1 MTQSGGPEAFDTYKA
16 EEAPNFLAGFDAV
29 QNPDAWGE
37 ATKMMQLNNKQRVA
51 NAKLGEQAIA
61 KVQKLSPTLGKL
73 WKQDYDKKEEVF
85 KNRATLL
92 ANKIGANQ
100 EAMTLYQRENEDNIQ
115 AVGYFESLAIE
126 QEEKGTPEG
135 YDLAKEIR
143 ALHGR
148 GMYHMKETLAR
159 EQALS
164 AKRDFY
170 NDLPEL
176 RMEDPNAPGSWL
188 TWDEAGNSEKKLL
201 WDYWLENQGLNN
213 VNGLDD
219 KFLADNYWK
228 FVNRE
233 RDAILNEAA
242 ETDYVNSERERADG
256 YLNQFALAANTD
268 NLASKFLEV
277 IELTRG
283 KYKDAR
289 GQPSTKL
296 ARKAVIDTLDQML
309 TDEKITPEQYTRLL
323 ETEIKNR
330 ATGKMQAVGEIWKKD
345 FGNTEERINN
355 AIEKRHTNETK
366 RQNNLRNEAGKAAL
380 KAVEENNGYISEA
393 EVAELIKAWK
403 ANPETA
409 GIPIPTQYETLKSNT
424 VEDKSDD
431 QLVEFLQA
439 REDTGLP
446 LGSLWT
452 KIKDEELRKEW
463 AEKARLDGETTN
475 ARSAAVS
482 QLGRIIDTHHAN
494 KMGVAG
500 RNDQW
505 GITYRNAFQ
514 GYRSFYREAAHLFP
528 GDPYKRQEWAL
539 QQVQGVLD
547 ERTQNENG
555 LSKYDIVVPI
565 AIGSKYRQDLDKAV
579 KTIKGGSNNGLSII
593 TSNQIIP
600 GTEDDFKILE
610 HMMTDAGIAMND
622 IPAKYYAIAAR
633 HNIPDGRGGYLDGWG
648 IAAANY
654 KAVTGKNL
662 KLPGPVENL
671 RKKSPI
677 IQKLL
682 HPKGLTINRYNRG
695 KVIDKNG
702 GDFSQPETLN
712 PLLQPAIG

>member
-37 ATKMMQLNNKQRVA
+37 ATKMMQLNNKQRLA
-51 NAKLGEQAIA
+51 NAKLGEKAVA
-61 KVQKLSPTLGKL
+61 KVTKMSPTLGKL

-115 AVGYFESLAIE
+115 AVGYFESLALE

-176 RMEDPNAPGSWL
+176 RMEDPNVEGSWL
-188 TWDEAGNSEKKLL
+188 TWDEADNSEKKLL
-201 WDYWLENQGLNN
+201 WDHWLENQGLNN

-268 NLASKFLEV
+268 NLGSKFLEV

-283 KYKDAR
+283 KYKDSR

-296 ARKAVIDTLDQML
+296 ARKAVIETLDQML

-330 ATGKMQAVGEIWKKD
+330 STGKMQSVGSIWAKD
-345 FGNTEERINN
+345 FGNVEDRIQTAIKKRGDVEER
-355 AIEKRHTNETK
+355 R
-366 RQNNLRNEAGKAAL
+366 RDNLRNEAGNAAL

-409 GIPIPTQYETLKSNT
+409 GIPIPDQYETLKSNT
-424 VEDKSDD
+424 VEDKSDA
-431 QLVEFLQA
+431 QYAEILQA
-439 REDTGLP
+439 REDQGLP
-446 LGSLWT
+446 LGTLWT
-452 KIKDEELRKEW
+452 RIKDEDMRKEW
-463 AEKARLDGETTN
+463 SEKARLDGETTN
-475 ARSAAVS
+475 ARSAAIS
-482 QLGRIIDTHHAN
+482 QIGRMIDTHKSN
-494 KMGVAG
+494 QLGVAG
-500 RNDQW
+500 RDDNW
-505 GITYRNAFQ
+505 GITYRNSLQ
-514 GYRSFYREAAHLFP
+514 SYRKHYRDAAAIFP
-528 GDPYKRQEWAL
+528 GDPYKRQEYAL
-539 QQVQGVLD
+539 GQVKQELDNVNDEGASVLD
-547 ERTQNENG
+547 IRKPLEINQQYKVNNQKALSAIING
-555 LSKYDIVVPI
+555 N
-565 AIGSKYRQDLDKAV
+565 
-579 KTIKGGSNNGLSII
+579 KTGTNVL
-593 TSNQIIP
+593 TSGQIIP
-600 GTEDDFKILE
+600 GTEEDFKVLE
-610 HMMTDAGIAMND
+610 SMNKNTSIVD
-622 IPAKYYAIAAR
+622 VPARYYYLASR
-633 HNIPDGRGGYLDGWG
+633 LKVPNGKGGYLDGWG
-648 IAAANY
+648 LAALQY
-654 KAVTGKNL
+654 KSVTGKDL
-662 KLPGPVENL
+662 KLPGPIENL
-671 RKKSPI
+671 YKKSAI
-677 IQKLL
+677 IQTLL
-682 HPKGLTINRYNRG
+682 NPKGLTINRYNRG